1 MHLPW
6 YLLATIAAASIRDG
20 CFRSGRLVFCRT
32 ALVNPPPPRT
42 VATESFR
49 QSLTVEITVKDSRLA
64 EKLLS
69 GDWAPGALGEMAR
82 ERLSL
87 RGPLS
92 SKSFDEDGRR
102 FVEVALPSKGR
113 WARWKI
119 KDWLMLSNLSYWA
132 NDFKVCLTGVTVLF
146 HQCLIVLFFLLMY
159 FHVFP
164 VLV

>member
-32 ALVNPPPPRT
+32 AALAPPRT
-42 VATESFR
+42 AAAAAALAGARTDGTDGR
-49 QSLTVEITVKDSRLA
+49 HSLTVEITVKDSRLA

-82 ERLSL
+82 ERLRL

-92 SKSFDEDGRR
+92 SKSFDQHGRR

-119 KDWLMLSNLSYWA
+119 KDWLMLSSLACAS
-132 NDFKVCLTGVTVLF
+132 VCPLGSR
-146 HQCLIVLFFLLMY
+146 I
-159 FHVFP
+159 
-164 VLV
+164 